1 MKGTSPFENKATC
14 VVSGA
19 WNQKA
24 LFDPLESEDE
34 MFKWAVAMSLEVQV
48 ESDVQKKEE
57 ESDCWKKCN
66 VL

>member
-1 MKGTSPFENKATC
+1 MGFHENKGTC

-19 WNQKA
+19 LNQKA
-24 LFDPLESEDE
+24 LFDTQESEDE
-34 MFKWAVAMSLEVQV
+34 MLKRAIAMSLEVRV

-57 ESDCWKKCN
+57 ESGCWKKCN